1 MPFLGFLSFVIPAV
15 ISGAIGAGVSI
26 GLENMHSVPSAT
38 NTHQSTSP
46 FGYLP
51 SNGGGGW
58 VTGGR

>member
-1 MPFLGFLSFVIPAV
+1 MFLVPIAQFLVGAI
-15 ISGAIGAGVSI
+15 ISGGVGEMI
-26 GLENMHSVPSAT
+26 
-38 NTHQSTSP
+38 HQSRNPYQPDPINTSP